1 MSTIAAQQQTAST
14 PDGVRPA
21 GWPLAGVA
29 LGMAPLLLL
38 VARVLATPISNEPR
52 DFVSDVHGSAGQ
64 TELGAALAIVAAL
77 LLAPTFKGLAQAARA
92 GSRRIGL
99 AAAGLTV
106 IGCTGLVLVAAMQAV
121 GARISLQGLSAAQ
134 GSGLFDKIYNTG
146 ALSVVAQL
154 AVVCGVIGGICL
166 GFALFRSGSVS
177 RTAAVVSGV
186 GTVLVFAT
194 APGPAQP
201 LLIAAAAVAA
211 VGYALAGHQIN
222 STP

>member
-1 MSTIAAQQQTAST
+1 MSTIATQQQTAST

-29 LGMAPLLLL
+29 LGAAPLLLL

-52 DFVSDVHGSAGQ
+52 DFVFDVHGSAGQ

-99 AAAGLTV
+99 AAGGLTV
-106 IGCTGLVLVAAMQAV
+106 IGCTGLVLVAAMQAI

-134 GSGLFDKIYNTG
+134 GSRLFDEIYNTG
-146 ALSVVAQL
+146 ALPVVAQL

-201 LLIAAAAVAA
+201 LLIAAAALAA
-211 VGYALAGHQIN
+211 VGYALAGHQIHG
-222 STP
+222 TP

>member
-1 MSTIAAQQQTAST
+1 MSTIATQQQTAAT
-14 PDGVRPA
+14 AAGVRPA

-29 LGMAPLLLL
+29 LGVAPLLLL

-52 DFVSDVHGSAGQ
+52 NFVRDVHGSAGQ

-77 LLAPTFKGLAQAARA
+77 LLAPTFRQLAQSARA

-99 AAAGLTV
+99 AAGVLTV

-121 GARISLQGLSAAQ
+121 GARLSLQGLSAAQ
-134 GSGLFDKIYNTG
+134 GSGLFEKIYNTG
-146 ALSVVAQL
+146 ALPVVAQL
-154 AVVCGVIGGICL
+154 AVVCGVIGGTCL
-166 GFALFRSGSVS
+166 GFALFRGGPVS
-177 RTAAVVSGV
+177 RPSAVVSGV

-201 LLIAAAAVAA
+201 LLIAAAALAA
-211 VGYALAGHQIN
+211 VGYALAGHQIHGN
-222 STP
+222 P